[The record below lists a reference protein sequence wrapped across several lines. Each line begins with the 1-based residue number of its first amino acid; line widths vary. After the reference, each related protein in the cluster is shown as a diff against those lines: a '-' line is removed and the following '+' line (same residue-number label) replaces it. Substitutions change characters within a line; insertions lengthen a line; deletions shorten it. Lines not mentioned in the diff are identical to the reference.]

1 MNRGLSKESA
11 MGNQSFSHNIEIK
24 MKEKRMADAEAMQK
38 ENGGDT
44 YNMKVT
50 LIIVT
55 FQWGK

>member
-1 MNRGLSKESA
+1 
-11 MGNQSFSHNIEIK
+11 MGNQSLSHNIEIK